1 MQMFEIRAGQGGYY
15 WTLQGNNNETLCHS
29 EIYISKAGAEM
40 GIAAVR
46 EIAPTARI
54 EDRT

>member
-15 WTLQGNNNETLCHS
+15 WTLQGNNHETLCHS